1 MKPLRSLAALALAA
15 GLTCAPAAV
24 AAATAPTAAASGA
37 AGASVRASTGNEH
50 LTSRSVP
57 ALAAVTP
64 CQSFY
69 CDFSLTS
76 YRGLCFES
84 QGNNSNW
91 NNNGLACRN
100 HDESIANDTGFY
112 LRLYY
117 GPNASGAWVCLNK
130 TRAISSLAGIK
141 FNNGKGLS
149 GYGSNVENDVASSY
163 LSQGKC
169 TNGI

>member
-24 AAATAPTAAASGA
+24 AAATAPTAAASAA
-37 AGASVRASTGNEH
+37 AGASVRASTRSEH

-57 ALAAVTP
+57 ALAAATP
-64 CQSFY
+64 CQGFY
-69 CDFSLTS
+69 CDFRSTGYS
-76 YRGLCFES
+76 SLCFES
-84 QGNNSNW
+84 QGNNTNW
-91 NNNGLACRN
+91 NNNSLNCRN

-117 GPNASGAWVCLNK
+117 GPNASGAWVCLGIGEPKSN
-130 TRAISSLAGIK
+130 LAGIK
-141 FNNGKGLS
+141 FNNGNGLS
-149 GYGSNVENDVASSY
+149 GYGHDVENNVASSY
-163 LSQGKC
+163 LSQGRC